1 MAETVE
7 QLHLL
12 LGVAADLVVG
22 GEVLHELFDASAE
35 LVREVR
41 RRRSDERVDVV
52 AGDLG
57 HAGRVSLPSAAVR
70 RLSAAEVGLVIT
82 IVV

>member
-1 MAETVE
+1 VAESVE

-22 GEVLHELFDASAE
+22 WKVLHERFDSSPE
-35 LVREVR
+35 LIREVR

-52 AGDLG
+52 ASDLG
-57 HAGRVSLPSAAVR
+57 HFPS
-70 RLSAAEVGLVIT
+70 VIEP
-82 IVV
+82 VPG